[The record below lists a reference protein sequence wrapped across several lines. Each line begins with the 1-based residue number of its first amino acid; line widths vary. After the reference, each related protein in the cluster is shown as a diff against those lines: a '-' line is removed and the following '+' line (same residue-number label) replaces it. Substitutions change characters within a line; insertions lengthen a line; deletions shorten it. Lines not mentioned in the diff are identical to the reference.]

1 MQRTKRKETKRLTL
15 IHKTLH
21 IYCFLKKKW
30 CSSLKYWMRK
40 LMLKGKFESAKVPK
54 V

>member
-21 IYCFLKKKW
+21 IYCFLKKKMIFI
-30 CSSLKYWMRK
+30 SNIVDAKIKAERK
-40 LMLKGKFESAKVPK
+40 V
-54 V
+54 